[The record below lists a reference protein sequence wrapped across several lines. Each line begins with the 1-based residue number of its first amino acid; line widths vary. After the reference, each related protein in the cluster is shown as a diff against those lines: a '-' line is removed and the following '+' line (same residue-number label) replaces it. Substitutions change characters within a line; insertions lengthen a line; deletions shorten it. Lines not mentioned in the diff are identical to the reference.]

1 MTREERIRLMEL
13 IAEPPPRSKLAA
25 AKEYGIDLTLLV
37 KSLQLT
43 PTERLRQLAKAQP
56 LMEELRRAR
65 KAVLRE

>member
-1 MTREERIRLMEL
+1 MTREERTRLTQL
-13 IAEPPPRSKLAA
+13 IAEPPPGSKLAA

-37 KSLQLT
+37 QSLGLT

-65 KAVLRE
+65 KALGRE